1 MCSSAF
7 SFCVFGSSA
16 TETWQEATVF
26 LLAVVEVFT
35 VPFMRVWCGQKTLH
49 LMASRIFSFVC
60 GWLLCGCSRQTEE
73 REGGGEGEKSS
84 GYMHFLKATWMS
96 SCFLLICAL
105 KTSVSPHLWQTSV
118 LIHVTVCFAYF
129 LCVFFDTSLCVH
141 RWMWTYLTVVGFF
154 FLFIHFIN
162 FVWEGTILFCG
173 CGIEHLVR
181 WQLGVTEMKG
191 QWVVC
196 CDVLDQHEMEASD
209 DLPG

>member
-1 MCSSAF
+1 MAGSYGFSISCGWGVYSSIYA
-7 SFCVFGSSA
+7 CVMW
-16 TETWQEATVF
+16 TENT
-26 LLAVVEVFT
+26 
-35 VPFMRVWCGQKTLH
+35 
-49 LMASRIFSFVC
+49 ASNGKQDIFVC
-60 GWLLCGCSRQTEE
+60 VWVASVRMFEADRGE

-141 RWMWTYLTVVGFF
+141 RWMWTYLTVVGVF